1 VEEKI
6 KIIVFCKKNNKSTF
20 KQNDRIRVNK
30 ESHPIGMVRASEKG
44 SLFCVFSGMG
54 GASVRRVIVCPDEHV
69 LWLGGGIGQQISI
82 VILIRFLISERKL

>member
-44 SLFCVFSGMG
+44 FCFAFSLGW
-54 GASVRRVIVCPDEHV
+54 EV
-69 LWLGGGIGQQISI
+69 LQ
-82 VILIRFLISERKL
+82 FEE